1 MCAVYLGAQGTLFLA
16 MEILLLEENGY
27 VDFRQEIGHLINAVV
42 AVLGPELAPG
52 STFFSRCKV
61 WTIFFYFK
69 SFQ

>member
-1 MCAVYLGAQGTLFLA
+1 VLILDTQGTLFLA

-52 STFFSRCKV
+52 SIFFSRCKV
-61 WTIFFYFK
+61 GQLVFSFK
-69 SFQ
+69 SFW

>member
-1 MCAVYLGAQGTLFLA
+1 

-27 VDFRQEIGHLINAVV
+27 MDLRQGIGHLINAIV

-61 WTIFFYFK
+61 GLSLPH
-69 SFQ
+69 SFHLTAVPGEND

>member
-1 MCAVYLGAQGTLFLA
+1 

-27 VDFRQEIGHLINAVV
+27 VDLRQGIGHLINAIV

-61 WTIFFYFK
+61 RLFYRSPIPEEKIPTNFSK
-69 SFQ
+69 ESCIIT